1 MSRSSRLHSSHI
13 ILRYTKRK
21 IGGFDVTDLT
31 YFFAF
36 AAGLLSFISPCT
48 LPLYPAFLSYITGV
62 STAQLTADGLRRKQ
76 ALLHT
81 IAFLVGFSL
90 IFIVLGFS
98 TSFIRVLFIQY
109 DELIRQLGGI
119 LIVIFG
125 LIVAGVFKPT
135 LLMKEHRFQLKNRP
149 TGYAGSA
156 LIGLVFAAG
165 WTPCT
170 GPILA
175 SIFLL
180 GSTNP
185 TSAVS
190 YMLLYVLGFSV
201 PFLVMAFFLPK
212 IQLLKHHMQRVVTLG
227 GYVMIVVG
235 ILIFFDQL
243 SKLNQLFT
251 PIFGDFT
258 GF

>member
-1 MSRSSRLHSSHI
+1 M
-13 ILRYTKRK
+13 
-21 IGGFDVTDLT
+21 TDLT

-36 AAGLLSFISPCT
+36 AAGFLSFISPCT

-62 STAQLTADGLRRKQ
+62 STTQLAAGGIRQKP
-76 ALLHT
+76 AMLHT
-81 IAFLVGFSL
+81 IAFLLGFSI

-119 LIVIFG
+119 LIVVFG
-125 LIVAGVFKPT
+125 LVVAGIFTPSF
-135 LLMKEHRFQLKNRP
+135 LMKERKLELKRRP
-149 TGYAGSA
+149 TGYLGSA
-156 LIGLVFAAG
+156 IIGFVFAAG

-185 TSAVS
+185 SSAVG
-190 YMLLYVLGFSV
+190 YMMLYVLGFAL
-201 PFLVMAFFLPK
+201 PFLSMAFFLPK
-212 IQLLKHHMQRVVTLG
+212 IGFLKRHMQRVVKVG
-227 GYVMIVVG
+227 GYVMIAMGV
-235 ILIFFDQL
+235 LIFFDQL